1 MRSYQVAT
9 SIDLAFSP
17 DAEQKPPNRLARSPG
32 PTVRETN
39 GERHTHDQTSL
50 RHAALP
56 LRSVALAMQTPVLQ
70 GLIPLAAATATSTDP
85 RMEQPALGR
94 QEAQLLYCTKG
105 GGWCEIGGCRY
116 RISTGDLY
124 VIPAAEPRLY
134 GTDHANGW
142 TFYWVHAAGSNL
154 EFFLQQL
161 QVTRQRPMIKIGED
175 LRVVGWML
183 ELIELLDSACRA
195 SELLYASQTLA
206 HLLSSLAC
214 RRPEPCRRTESV
226 SHRIERTIDYMRQH
240 LDEPLRAVT
249 LAGVA
254 NMSLPHYFALFKR
267 SVGTTPIDY
276 FIKLRIEQARRLL
289 AQTPWSIKEIASSLG
304 YEDPLYFSRVFK
316 AVTQATPSDYR
327 VGQSR
332 EIRSSM

>member
-1 MRSYQVAT
+1 M
-9 SIDLAFSP
+9 
-17 DAEQKPPNRLARSPG
+17 E
-32 PTVRETN
+32 RETN
-39 GERHTHDQTSL
+39 GERHPQDQASL

-70 GLIPLAAATATSTDP
+70 SLIPLSAGIATSTEP
-85 RMEQPALGR
+85 RIEKPALGR
-94 QEAQLLYCTKG
+94 QEAQLLFCTKG
-105 GGWCEIGGCRY
+105 SGWCEIGGCRH
-116 RISTGDLY
+116 RISTGDVY
-124 VIPAAEPRLY
+124 VIPPGEPRVY
-134 GTDHANGW
+134 GTDNANGW
-142 TFYWVHAAGSNL
+142 TFYWVHAGGSNL

-161 QVTRQRPMIKIGED
+161 QVTRQRPLIKIGED
-175 LRVVGWML
+175 LRVVGWMI
-183 ELIELLDSACRA
+183 ELVELLDSACRA

-214 RRPEPCRRTESV
+214 RRPEPRRRAENV

-240 LDEPLRAVT
+240 LDEPLRAGT
-249 LAGVA
+249 LASVA

-267 SVGTTPIDY
+267 SIGTTPIDY
-276 FIKLRIEQARRLL
+276 FIKLRMEQARRLL

-316 AVTQATPSDYR
+316 AVTQATPTDYR
-327 VGQSR
+327 ENKGD